1 MLKAKYT
8 VVLKSLLDDEK
19 TAAEIQKALSNYPMY
34 VYNGD
39 NEEIKAIIPTRDIL
53 NKRLLNN
60 YKYYEIGCETPGE
73 FIDKL
78 EIVMDEIM
86 PFYNRMY
93 ETVKIMGEL
102 PSPFDNVDVLE
113 ETTEV
118 LKGSA
123 SGSGTSKSTVKAN
136 TENTSVNTDSTKTV
150 ESETPQG
157 QLNITAENIDNIP
170 YADKV
175 NWNKNHNNINQNY
188 NGESETDNESQN
200 ETESNSER
208 KLSYHKIGNQG
219 VNTYAHDM
227 IEFRKT
233 IIDVTNQIINDI
245 RVKEL
250 FMLIH

>member
-19 TAAEIQKALSNYPMY
+19 TAAEIQKALSKYPMY

-60 YKYYEIGCETPGE
+60 YKYYEIGSETPGE

-113 ETTEV
+113 ETTEI
-118 LKGSA
+118 LKGSE
-123 SGSGTSKSTVKAN
+123 SGSGTATSKATSKNENNSVSTDAAKM
-136 TENTSVNTDSTKTV
+136 V

-157 QLNITAENIDNIP
+157 QLNITAENIDGVP

-175 NWNKNHNNINQNY
+175 NWNKNNNNMNQISE
-188 NGESETDNESQN
+188 GESETESSSQN

-208 KLSYHKIGNQG
+208 TLRYHKIGNQG

-227 IEFRKT
+227 NEFRT
-233 IIDVTNQIINDI
+233 SIIDVTNQIINDI